1 MRRLSEQV
9 LTTVNSGNFTNVTT
23 NFVRNI
29 FLHQTDYYK
38 LYQNNTTIQM
48 SWIPKFELNLIL
60 LKGTHHTTTLNTDYV
75 EHLVLSDYNLPESN
89 DSSQNNFG
97 QVKTYSLK
105 KNALQEAHT
114 FNF

>member
-1 MRRLSEQV
+1 MVIGASSHNRY
-9 LTTVNSGNFTNVTT
+9 SGNFTNVPT

-38 LYQNNTTIQM
+38 LYQKDNTIHT
-48 SWIPKFELNLIL
+48 SWIRKFAFNLKL
-60 LKGTHHTTTLNTDYV
+60 LKGTHHNTTLNTDYV

-89 DSSQNNFG
+89 DSSQNNFS
-97 QVKTYSLK
+97 KAKRYLLK
-105 KNALQEAHT
+105 KNSLQEAHA